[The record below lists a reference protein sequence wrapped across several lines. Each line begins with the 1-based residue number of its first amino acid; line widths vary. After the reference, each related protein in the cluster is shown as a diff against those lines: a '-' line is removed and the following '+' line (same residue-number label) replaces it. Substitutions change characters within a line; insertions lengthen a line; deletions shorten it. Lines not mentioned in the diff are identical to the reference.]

1 MSKPL
6 AGIRVLDLSRV
17 LAGPWSTQLLAD
29 FGADVIK
36 VERPGA
42 GDDTRHWGPPYL
54 KAPEGDGS
62 VSAYFLAANR
72 GKKSIAINF
81 TTPAG
86 QKILRAL
93 AAKADV
99 LVENYK
105 VGALAAYGLDYPA
118 LSAVNARLVY
128 CAITGY
134 GQDGPYARW
143 PGYDFVLQGVG
154 GLMSITG
161 HPDDQDGEPTKVGVA
176 VVDIMS
182 GLYASSAILAALR
195 GRDISGRGQF
205 IDIGLLDVQ
214 VAMLANQAM
223 NYLVS
228 GRSPQRR
235 GNVHPNIAPYESLRA
250 GDGVINVAVGNDAQ
264 FRLLCELLDIPAV
277 AADARFGTNGLRV
290 QNREAL
296 APLLESGMKDRPVRE
311 LVALLNEKGVPAGAV
326 NLIADVFADPQVRHR
341 EIRRSVPHS
350 ELGDLPQ
357 VACPVKFGA
366 TPVTYDVP
374 PPSLGEHTVQILRA
388 ELGISDAEISALK
401 ADGTL

>member
-1 MSKPL
+1 MFKPL
-6 AGIRVLDLSRV
+6 AGIRVLDLSRI

-36 VERPGA
+36 VERPGV

-54 KAPEGDGS
+54 EAPKPHS
-62 VSAYFLAANR
+62 AISAYFLAANR

-81 TTPAG
+81 TTAAG

-93 AAKADV
+93 AVKADV

-105 VGALAAYGLDYPA
+105 VGALAAYGLDYSA
-118 LSAVNARLVY
+118 LSALNARLVY
-128 CAITGY
+128 CSITGY
-134 GQDGPYARW
+134 GQDGPYASR

-161 HPDDQDGEPTKVGVA
+161 QSDDDGGQPTKVGVA

-182 GLYASSAILAALR
+182 GLYASSAIIAALR
-195 GRDISGRGQF
+195 GRDDTGRGQL

-228 GRSPQRR
+228 GESPRRR
-235 GNVHPNIAPYESLRA
+235 GNEHPNIAPYESLRA
-250 GDGVINVAVGNDAQ
+250 SDGVINVAVGNDAQ
-264 FRLLCELLDIPAV
+264 FRLLCELLGIAAV
-277 AADARFGTNGLRV
+277 ADDPRFSTNRLRV
-290 QNREAL
+290 QNRGVL
-296 APLLESGMKDRPVRE
+296 VPILENGMKRHSVRA
-311 LVALLNEKGVPAGAV
+311 LVVLLNERGVPAGAV
-326 NLIADVFADPQVRHR
+326 NRIEDVFDDPQVQHR
-341 EIRRSVPHS
+341 KMRRSIRHP
-350 ELGDLPQ
+350 EMGDLPF
-357 VACPVKFGA
+357 VACPVKFSA

-374 PPSLGEHTVQILRA
+374 PPDLGEHTVRILRE
-388 ELGISDAEISALK
+388 ELGVSDEEISALK